1 MHHAVFFFALSWIA
15 LLVGLLL
22 YRAARA
28 TRTTDRLIALDA
40 LSVMFVAA
48 LTVIA
53 VERGLPGY
61 LDVALMLA
69 LLGFTQTV
77 AASGYCM
84 MGRVTP

>member
-1 MHHAVFFFALSWIA
+1 MHEAVFLFALSWIA

-22 YRAARA
+22 YRAVRA
-28 TRTTDRLIALDA
+28 ERTTDRLVALDA

-48 LTVIA
+48 LTCIA
-53 VERGLPGY
+53 VERGQPGY

-77 AASGYCM
+77 SASSYCL